1 MFDVTTISREIA
13 GKTIS
18 IETGKLAGL
27 ADAAVTVTC
36 GETVVLATAVMNKTP
51 REDVDFLPLTVDYEE
66 KLYAAGKIPGSF
78 FRREGRPTS
87 ESILSARLTDRSI
100 RPLFPKNLHNEIQIV
115 LTVMSADQENPPEI
129 LAMIGGFAC
138 LTISQIP
145 FDGPIAAS
153 RVGYQDGEF
162 TINPTF
168 KEMDSNQLNMIVSS
182 TKEAVVMVEA
192 GCDEVTE
199 TVILEGFKK
208 AQEANSE
215 IIDMIDELRG
225 LVGKEKYEVAPGD
238 PEALKQEEEISNLIS
253 EELTQ
258 ILDKFPTRLSSEQ
271 SLDELKDEVVN
282 SLSSKY
288 PASELSGAY
297 RNVLKQKIRDR
308 ILQEG
313 VRPDGRKV
321 DEIRP
326 ISSEVN
332 LLPRVHGSALFTR
345 GQTQVMSIATL
356 GSLTLKQTIDGVS
369 PDDTKRYMHHY
380 NFPGYSVGEAK
391 RAMSPGRREIGHGAL
406 AERAIMACLPTE
418 EEFPYAIRVVS
429 EVLSSNGS
437 TSMASVC
444 GSSMSLMHAG
454 VPMKA
459 PVAGIAMGLISDPKG
474 HAVLSDIQGLEDF
487 LGDMDFK
494 VAGTANGV
502 NALQMDIKIKG
513 LTEEIL
519 SQALEQA
526 RTGRLFILD
535 KMSEAISGT
544 NENISPYAPKM
555 IRISVPVDKIGA
567 VIGSRGATIKGIIE
581 ETGCSID
588 INDEGEVT
596 IGSSNGE
603 MIELAKSQIENLTR
617 ELVVGDILTGKIAR
631 IVDFGI
637 FVTLMPGKDGLVR
650 NEELGDIEQDDVQE
664 GKEITVLI
672 KEVDRMGRVNC
683 SRRALFEGDEQP
695 AVTNRYSPPPRSNDG
710 PGNRRGNFNR
720 DRNNRNSGSRPR
732 NNR

>member
-1 MFDVTTISREIA
+1 M
-13 GKTIS
+13 
-18 IETGKLAGL
+18 
-27 ADAAVTVTC
+27 
-36 GETVVLATAVMNKTP
+36 
-51 REDVDFLPLTVDYEE
+51 
-66 KLYAAGKIPGSF
+66 
-78 FRREGRPTS
+78 
-87 ESILSARLTDRSI
+87 
-100 RPLFPKNLHNEIQIV
+100 
-115 LTVMSADQENPPEI
+115 
-129 LAMIGGFAC
+129 
-138 LTISQIP
+138 
-145 FDGPIAAS
+145 
-153 RVGYQDGEF
+153 
-162 TINPTF
+162 
-168 KEMDSNQLNMIVSS
+168 
-182 TKEAVVMVEA
+182 
-192 GCDEVTE
+192 
-199 TVILEGFKK
+199 
-208 AQEANSE
+208 
-215 IIDMIDELRG
+215 
-225 LVGKEKYEVAPGD
+225 
-238 PEALKQEEEISNLIS
+238 
-253 EELTQ
+253 
-258 ILDKFPTRLSSEQ
+258 SSEQ

-313 VRPDGRKV
+313 IRPDGRKV

-494 VAGTANGV
+494 VAGTENGV

-519 SQALEQA
+519 TQALEQA
-526 RTGRLFILD
+526 RTGRLFILG

-544 NENISPYAPKM
+544 NEDISPYAPKM

-581 ETGCSID
+581 ETGCTVD
-588 INDEGEVT
+588 IND
-596 IGSSNGE
+596 
-603 MIELAKSQIENLTR
+603 
-617 ELVVGDILTGKIAR
+617 
-631 IVDFGI
+631 
-637 FVTLMPGKDGLVR
+637 
-650 NEELGDIEQDDVQE
+650 
-664 GKEITVLI
+664 
-672 KEVDRMGRVNC
+672 
-683 SRRALFEGDEQP
+683 
-695 AVTNRYSPPPRSNDG
+695 
-710 PGNRRGNFNR
+710 
-720 DRNNRNSGSRPR
+720 
-732 NNR
+732 

>member
-1 MFDVTTISREIA
+1 MFDVTTVSREIS

-36 GETVVLATAVMNKTP
+36 GETVILATAVMNKSP

-138 LTISQIP
+138 LTISPIP

-153 RVGYQDGEF
+153 RIGYKDGEF

-168 KEMDSNQLNMIVSS
+168 AEMDSNQLNMIVSS

-192 GCDEVTE
+192 GCDEVSE
-199 TVILEGFKK
+199 SVILEGFQK
-208 AQEANSE
+208 AQQANSQ
-215 IIDMIDELRG
+215 IIDMIDELRAS
-225 LVGKEKYEVAPGD
+225 VGKEKYEVAPID
-238 PEALKQEEEISNLIS
+238 PESLKQEEEISGLIS
-253 EELTQ
+253 EELTK

-271 SLDELKDEVVN
+271 SLDELKAEVIN

-288 PASELSGAY
+288 PASELGGAY

-313 VRPDGRKV
+313 LRPDGRKV
-321 DEIRP
+321 DEIRQ

-380 NFPGYSVGEAK
+380 NFPGYSTGEA
-391 RAMSPGRREIGHGAL
+391 RRVGSPGRREIGHGAL
-406 AERAIMACLPTE
+406 AERAVMACLPTE

-444 GSSMSLMHAG
+444 GSSMALMHAG

-494 VAGTANGV
+494 VAGTENGV

-519 SQALEQA
+519 TQALEQA
-526 RTGRLFILD
+526 RTGRLFILG
-535 KMSEAISGT
+535 KMNEAISGT
-544 NENISPYAPKM
+544 NEDISPHAPKM

-581 ETGCSID
+581 ETGCTID

-596 IGSSNGE
+596 IGSTNGA

-617 ELVVGDILTGKIAR
+617 ELEVGDIITGKIAR
-631 IVDFGI
+631 ITDFGV

-650 NEELGDIEQDDVQE
+650 NEELGDIEQDDVEE
-664 GKEITVLI
+664 GKELTILI
-672 KEVDRMGRVNC
+672 KEVDRMGRINC
-683 SRRALFEGDEQP
+683 SRRALFEGDDQP
-695 AVTNRYSPPPRSNDG
+695 PVRNSYTPPPRSNNNG
-710 PGNRRGNFNR
+710 PGNRRGNFR

>member
-1 MFDVTTISREIA
+1 MFDVTTVSREIS

-36 GETVVLATAVMNKTP
+36 GETVILATAVMNKSP

-168 KEMDSNQLNMIVSS
+168 KEMESNQLNMIVSS

-199 TVILEGFKK
+199 SVILEGFKK

-225 LVGKEKYEVAPGD
+225 LVGKEKYEVAPAD
-238 PEALKQEEEISNLIS
+238 PEALKQEEEISSLIS

-271 SLDELKDEVVN
+271 RLDELKDEVVN

-313 VRPDGRKV
+313 IRPDGRKV

-494 VAGTANGV
+494 VAGTENGV

-519 SQALEQA
+519 TQALEQA
-526 RTGRLFILD
+526 RTGRLFILG

-544 NENISPYAPKM
+544 NEDISPYAPKM

-581 ETGCSID
+581 ETGCTVD
-588 INDEGEVT
+588 INDEGVVT
-596 IGSSNGE
+596 IGSNNGA

-617 ELVVGDILTGKIAR
+617 ELEVGDILTGKIAR

-695 AVTNRYSPPPRSNDG
+695 AVTNSYSPPPRSNNG

>member
-1 MFDVTTISREIA
+1 MFDVTTVSREIS

-36 GETVVLATAVMNKTP
+36 GETVILATAVMNKSP

-168 KEMDSNQLNMIVSS
+168 KEMESNQLNMIVSS

-199 TVILEGFKK
+199 SVILEGFKK

-225 LVGKEKYEVAPGD
+225 LVGKEKYEVAPAD
-238 PEALKQEEEISNLIS
+238 PEALKQEEEISSLIS

-437 TSMASVC
+437 TSMARVC
-444 GSSMSLMHAG
+444 GSSMYLMHAG

-494 VAGTANGV
+494 VAGTENGV

-519 SQALEQA
+519 TQALEQA
-526 RTGRLFILD
+526 RTGRLFILG

-544 NENISPYAPKM
+544 NEDISPYAPKM

-581 ETGCSID
+581 ETGCTVD
-588 INDEGEVT
+588 INDEGVVT
-596 IGSSNGE
+596 IGSNNGA

-617 ELVVGDILTGKIAR
+617 ELEVGDILTGKIAR

-695 AVTNRYSPPPRSNDG
+695 AVTNSYSPPPRSNNG

>member
-1 MFDVTTISREIA
+1 MFDVTTVSREIS

-36 GETVVLATAVMNKTP
+36 GETVILATAVMNKSP

-138 LTISQIP
+138 LTISPIP

-153 RVGYQDGEF
+153 RIGYKDGEF

-168 KEMDSNQLNMIVSS
+168 AEMDSNQLNMIVSS

-192 GCDEVTE
+192 GCDEVSE
-199 TVILEGFKK
+199 SVILEGFQK
-208 AQEANSE
+208 AQEANSQ
-215 IIDMIDELRG
+215 IIDMIDELRTS
-225 LVGKEKYEVAPGD
+225 VGKEKYEVAPID
-238 PEALKQEEEISNLIS
+238 PESLKQEEEISGLIS
-253 EELTQ
+253 EELTK

-271 SLDELKDEVVN
+271 SLDELKEEVIN
-282 SLSSKY
+282 SLSNKY
-288 PASELSGAY
+288 PASELGGAY

-313 VRPDGRKV
+313 LRPDGRKV
-321 DEIRP
+321 DEIRQ

-380 NFPGYSVGEAK
+380 NFPGYSTGEA
-391 RAMSPGRREIGHGAL
+391 RRVGSPGRREIGHGAL
-406 AERAIMACLPTE
+406 AERAVMACLPTE

-444 GSSMSLMHAG
+444 GSSMALMHAG

-494 VAGTANGV
+494 VAGTENGV

-519 SQALEQA
+519 TQALEQA
-526 RTGRLFILD
+526 RTGRLFILG

-544 NENISPYAPKM
+544 NEDISPYAPKM

-581 ETGCSID
+581 ETGCTVD
-588 INDEGEVT
+588 INDEGVVT
-596 IGSSNGE
+596 IGSNNGA

-617 ELVVGDILTGKIAR
+617 ELEVGDILTGKIAR

-695 AVTNRYSPPPRSNDG
+695 AVTNSYSPPPRSNNG

>member
-494 VAGTANGV
+494 VAGTENGV

-617 ELVVGDILTGKIAR
+617 ELVAGDILTGKIAR

>member
-1 MFDVTTISREIA
+1 
-13 GKTIS
+13 
-18 IETGKLAGL
+18 
-27 ADAAVTVTC
+27 
-36 GETVVLATAVMNKTP
+36 
-51 REDVDFLPLTVDYEE
+51 
-66 KLYAAGKIPGSF
+66 
-78 FRREGRPTS
+78 
-87 ESILSARLTDRSI
+87 
-100 RPLFPKNLHNEIQIV
+100 
-115 LTVMSADQENPPEI
+115 
-129 LAMIGGFAC
+129 
-138 LTISQIP
+138 
-145 FDGPIAAS
+145 
-153 RVGYQDGEF
+153 
-162 TINPTF
+162 
-168 KEMDSNQLNMIVSS
+168 
-182 TKEAVVMVEA
+182 
-192 GCDEVTE
+192 
-199 TVILEGFKK
+199 
-208 AQEANSE
+208 
-215 IIDMIDELRG
+215 
-225 LVGKEKYEVAPGD
+225 
-238 PEALKQEEEISNLIS
+238 
-253 EELTQ
+253 
-258 ILDKFPTRLSSEQ
+258 
-271 SLDELKDEVVN
+271 
-282 SLSSKY
+282 
-288 PASELSGAY
+288 
-297 RNVLKQKIRDR
+297 
-308 ILQEG
+308 
-313 VRPDGRKV
+313 
-321 DEIRP
+321 
-326 ISSEVN
+326 
-332 LLPRVHGSALFTR
+332 
-345 GQTQVMSIATL
+345 
-356 GSLTLKQTIDGVS
+356 
-369 PDDTKRYMHHY
+369 
-380 NFPGYSVGEAK
+380 
-391 RAMSPGRREIGHGAL
+391 
-406 AERAIMACLPTE
+406 
-418 EEFPYAIRVVS
+418 
-429 EVLSSNGS
+429 
-437 TSMASVC
+437 
-444 GSSMSLMHAG
+444 MSLMHAG

>member
-494 VAGTANGV
+494 VAGTENGV

>member
-1 MFDVTTISREIA
+1 MFDVTTVSREIS

-36 GETVVLATAVMNKTP
+36 GETVILATAVMNKSP

-168 KEMDSNQLNMIVSS
+168 KEMESNQLNMIVSS

-199 TVILEGFKK
+199 SVILEGFKK

-225 LVGKEKYEVAPGD
+225 LVGKEKYEVAPAD
-238 PEALKQEEEISNLIS
+238 PEALKQEEEISSLIS

-313 VRPDGRKV
+313 IRPDGRKV

-487 LGDMDFK
+487 LGDIDFK
-494 VAGTANGV
+494 VAGTENGV

-519 SQALEQA
+519 TQALEQA
-526 RTGRLFILD
+526 RTGRLFILG

-544 NENISPYAPKM
+544 NEDISPYAPKM

-581 ETGCSID
+581 ETGCTVD
-588 INDEGEVT
+588 INDEGVVT
-596 IGSSNGE
+596 IGSNNGA

-617 ELVVGDILTGKIAR
+617 ELEVGDILTGKIAR

-695 AVTNRYSPPPRSNDG
+695 AVTNSYSPPPRSNNG

>member
-494 VAGTANGV
+494 VAGTEKGIT
-502 NALQMDIKIKG
+502 ALQMDMKITG
-513 LTEEIL
+513 L
-519 SQALEQA
+519 
-526 RTGRLFILD
+526 
-535 KMSEAISGT
+535 
-544 NENISPYAPKM
+544 
-555 IRISVPVDKIGA
+555 PVA
-567 VIGSRGATIKGIIE
+567 VISDAIKKARGLCLTRKHGSGE
-581 ETGCSID
+581 
-588 INDEGEVT
+588 DEQ
-596 IGSSNGE
+596 
-603 MIELAKSQIENLTR
+603 QIEIQHRKSAVSSTL
-617 ELVVGDILTGKIAR
+617 AY
-631 IVDFGI
+631 I
-637 FVTLMPGKDGLVR
+637 FFM
-650 NEELGDIEQDDVQE
+650 I
-664 GKEITVLI
+664 IFI
-672 KEVDRMGRVNC
+672 
-683 SRRALFEGDEQP
+683 
-695 AVTNRYSPPPRSNDG
+695 
-710 PGNRRGNFNR
+710 
-720 DRNNRNSGSRPR
+720 
-732 NNR
+732 

>member
-1 MFDVTTISREIA
+1 MFDVTTVSREIS

-36 GETVVLATAVMNKTP
+36 GETVILATAVMNKSP

-168 KEMDSNQLNMIVSS
+168 KEMESNQLNMIVSS

-199 TVILEGFKK
+199 SVILEGFKK

-225 LVGKEKYEVAPGD
+225 LVGKEKYEVAPAD
-238 PEALKQEEEISNLIS
+238 PEALKQEEEISSLIS

-313 VRPDGRKV
+313 IRPDGRKV

-494 VAGTANGV
+494 VAGTENGV

-519 SQALEQA
+519 TQSLEQA
-526 RTGRLFILD
+526 RTGRLFILG

-544 NENISPYAPKM
+544 NEDISPYAPKM

-581 ETGCSID
+581 ETGCTVD
-588 INDEGEVT
+588 INDEGVVT
-596 IGSSNGE
+596 IGSNNGA

-617 ELVVGDILTGKIAR
+617 ELEVGDILTGKIAR

-695 AVTNRYSPPPRSNDG
+695 AVTNSYSPPPRSNNG